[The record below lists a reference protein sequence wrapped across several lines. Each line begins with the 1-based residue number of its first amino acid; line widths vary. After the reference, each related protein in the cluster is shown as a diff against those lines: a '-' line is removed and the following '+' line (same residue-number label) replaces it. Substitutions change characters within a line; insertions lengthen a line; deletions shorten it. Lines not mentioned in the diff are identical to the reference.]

1 MTDFPRLRTLGALH
15 RLALTLLCLVLAGG
29 FAASASHLLIKTS
42 GRDQVKGMS
51 LDDVKGTYHGIRT
64 RAPLLMALE
73 RNHPE
78 TLPAKDR
85 ETLIKWLNGSRITED
100 YDNPDLGDAAPAE
113 IIARNCVSCHGRNAT
128 DSQAKK
134 LPLEFLDDVRAVAVS
149 RDVTPNPVEAVVA
162 STHAHAVSLATLSM
176 LLVLLTACSR
186 WRGGLTGLILTVH
199 ALGLACDIGGW
210 WLTRHHAELAAMIVA
225 GGAAYFAT
233 SGLLM
238 LMVLA
243 ELWLPSR
250 EK

>member
-1 MTDFPRLRTLGALH
+1 MTEFPRLRSLGALH

-29 FAASASHLLIKTS
+29 FAASASHLFIKTS

-85 ETLIKWLNGSRITED
+85 DVLIKWLNGSRITED

-113 IIARNCVSCHGRNAT
+113 IIARHCVSCHGRNAS
-128 DSQAKK
+128 DAQGRK

-176 LLVLLTACSR
+176 LLILLVACSR
-186 WRGGLTGLILTVH
+186 WRGGLAGLIVTVH

-210 WLTRHHAELAAMIVA
+210 WLTRQHADLAAMIVA

-233 SGLLM
+233 SGLLL

-243 ELWLPSR
+243 ELWLPAR
-250 EK
+250 DK